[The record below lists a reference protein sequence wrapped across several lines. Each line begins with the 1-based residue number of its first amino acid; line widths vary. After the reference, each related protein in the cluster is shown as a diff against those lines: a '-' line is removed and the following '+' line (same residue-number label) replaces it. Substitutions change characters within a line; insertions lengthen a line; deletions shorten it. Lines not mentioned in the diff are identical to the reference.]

1 MLYIGCMLFVYL
13 LAAYTYLIF
22 WNDYRFRDSIDCDR
36 IFVLFT
42 NKETFRWNRNN
53 HTVQFSTFIV
63 SLLSMKDGT
72 HEKSICRG
80 LNIAQAFLRE
90 TSLRIFVP
98 ILVDNSSW
106 NSVASVPCRKRICPD
121 ACDRSVWRTVKWF
134 FYLIEHIDVLYSRAW
149 DKWDK

>member
-22 WNDYRFRDSIDCDR
+22 WNDYRFRDSIDCNR

-42 NKETFRWNRNN
+42 NKETFQWNRNN

-121 ACDRSVWRTVKWF
+121 ACDRSVWRTVKRF
-134 FYLIEHIDVLYSRAW
+134 FYLIEHIDVVYSRV
-149 DKWDK
+149 